1 MFRFFLGNSIGLG
14 LRIWVGAEI
23 VLLMRELGKK
33 RFFSFYGLR
42 FRDREGG
49 KGLGRENYRVLSK
62 SREKMFL

>member
-42 FRDREGG
+42 LRDREGG